1 MKSSTRIERGSVPP
15 IPETPWLAAESY
27 WHPAHRPLS
36 AWVEH
41 APFAFWLV
49 SVLRPASVVELGTH
63 WGYSYFVFCEALRRL
78 GIDGTVAAL
87 DTWVGEDHAGLY
99 GEEVHDYVAE
109 VTESWYPDIGRMVR
123 GYFSDSV
130 GEFEPGSVDL
140 LHIDGRHGYEDVV
153 EDFTTYLT
161 TVSDRGVVLFHDV
174 GEHRPNFGVWR
185 FWDEISQQYPSFL
198 FPHNHGL
205 GVLLVGSAVPA
216 ELRALTELSPEE
228 TERVRTVYA
237 SLGAQITELVEA
249 EKAAAASQQ
258 TRDDLAAARAEIAAL
273 QSERDELQDRVD
285 DALDDRGR
293 LEAEA
298 TALRSSTSW
307 RVTRPLRWAGS
318 LRHRS

>member
-1 MKSSTRIERGSVPP
+1 MVISTRIEPGTLPP
-15 IPETPWLAAESY
+15 ALGAPWLAAESY

-49 SVLRPASVVELGTH
+49 SVLRPTSVVELGTH

-78 GIDGTVAAL
+78 GIEGTVSAL

-99 GEEVHDYVAE
+99 GEEVYEYVAE
-109 VTESWYPDIGRMVR
+109 VTRSSYPNIGRMVR

-130 GEFEPGSVDL
+130 DRFERGSVDL

-153 EDFTTYLT
+153 EDFTTYLP

-174 GEHRPNFGVWR
+174 AEHRPNFGVWR
-185 FWDEISQQYPSFL
+185 FWEEISQQYPSFL

-205 GVLLVGSAVPA
+205 GVLVVGSSAP
-216 ELRALTELSPEE
+216 EPLRALADLAPEE
-228 TERVRTVYA
+228 AEEVRTAYATLGAVLTER
-237 SLGAQITELVEA
+237 VEA
-249 EKAAAASQQ
+249 EKTLARAQQ
-258 TRDDLAAARAEIAAL
+258 TSDELAVERADNALLRDQRDELEERLSAVDEVAARLEAEIAAL
-273 QSERDELQDRVD
+273 R
-285 DALDDRGR
+285 A
-293 LEAEA
+293 
-298 TALRSSTSW
+298 STSW

-318 LRHRS
+318 LRDRA